1 MNPNTLIN
9 ILEQAGFH
17 EVTIVGNNIVNME
30 DPSCVIRGFETF
42 ISNAWIIITALT
54 GILLFGW
61 ALSMIRGAKNDIFS
75 NMKYLV
81 LIFGILS
88 VSGFIMETIYGG
100 KFLNTWCK
108 KIEIKVDD
116 IAKLVE
122 QKQKASG
129 YEFIDIDVDLYNV
142 SSTEPETATIDD

>member
-1 MNPNTLIN
+1 MTPNTLIK

-17 EVTIVGNNIVNME
+17 EVTVVGDLVTME

-42 ISNAWIIITALT
+42 ISYAWVIVTALA

-100 KFLNTWCK
+100 KFLSSWCK

>member
-1 MNPNTLIN
+1 MTPNTLIK

-17 EVTIVGNNIVNME
+17 EVTIVGDLVTME

-42 ISNAWIIITALT
+42 ISYAWVIVTALA

-100 KFLNTWCK
+100 KFLSSWCK

>member
-1 MNPNTLIN
+1 MTPNTLIK

-17 EVTIVGNNIVNME
+17 EVEVVGDLVTME

-42 ISNAWIIITALT
+42 ISYAWVIVTALA

-100 KFLNTWCK
+100 RFLNTWCK

-122 QKQKASG
+122 QKQKA

>member
-1 MNPNTLIN
+1 MTPNTLIK

-17 EVTIVGNNIVNME
+17 EVEVVGDLVTME

-42 ISNAWIIITALT
+42 ISYAWVIVTALA

-100 KFLNTWCK
+100 RFLNTWCK

-122 QKQKASG
+122 QKQNRCLARL
-129 YEFIDIDVDLYNV
+129 I
-142 SSTEPETATIDD
+142 

>member
-1 MNPNTLIN
+1 MTPNTLIK

-17 EVTIVGNNIVNME
+17 EVEVVGDLVAME

-42 ISNAWIIITALT
+42 ISYAWVIVTALA

-100 KFLNTWCK
+100 KFLSSWCK

>member
-1 MNPNTLIN
+1 MNPNTLIK

-17 EVTIVGNNIVNME
+17 EVTIVGNIVNME

-42 ISNAWIIITALT
+42 ISYAWVIVTALA

-100 KFLNTWCK
+100 KFLSSWCK
-108 KIEIKVDD
+108 TVQIPISEIESLINQ
-116 IAKLVE
+116 KLD
-122 QKQKASG
+122 ASG

>member
-17 EVTIVGNNIVNME
+17 DVEVVGDLVTME

-42 ISNAWIIITALT
+42 ISYAWVIVTALA

-75 NMKYLV
+75 NMKYLI

-100 KFLNTWCK
+100 KFLSSWCK

>member
-1 MNPNTLIN
+1 MTPNTLIK

-17 EVTIVGNNIVNME
+17 EITIVGNVVNME

-100 KFLNTWCK
+100 KFLSSWCK
-108 KIEIKVDD
+108 TVQIPISEIESLIKQ
-116 IAKLVE
+116 KL
-122 QKQKASG
+122 KASG
-129 YEFIDIDVDLYNV
+129 YDFIDIDVNLDNV
-142 SSTEPETATIDD
+142 SSIDPATVSIDD

>member
-1 MNPNTLIN
+1 MTPNTLIK

-17 EVTIVGNNIVNME
+17 EITIVGNVVNME

-42 ISNAWIIITALT
+42 ISNAWIIVTALT
-54 GILLFGW
+54 GILLFGC

-88 VSGFIMETIYGG
+88 VSGLIMETIYGG
-100 KFLNTWCK
+100 KFLSSWCK
-108 KIEIKVDD
+108 TVQIPISEIESLITQ
-116 IAKLVE
+116 KL
-122 QKQKASG
+122 KASG
-129 YEFIDIDVDLYNV
+129 YDFIDIDVNLDNV
-142 SSTEPETATIDD
+142 SSIDPATVSIDD

>member
-1 MNPNTLIN
+1 MTPNTLIK

-17 EVTIVGNNIVNME
+17 EVTIVGDLVTME

-42 ISNAWIIITALT
+42 ISYAWIIVTALT

-75 NMKYLV
+75 NMKYLIV
-81 LIFGILS
+81 IFGILS

-100 KFLNTWCK
+100 KFLSSWCK

-116 IAKLVE
+116 IAELVE

-142 SSTEPETATIDD
+142 SSTEPETATIND

>member
-1 MNPNTLIN
+1 MNANTIKN
-9 ILEQAGFH
+9 ILESSGFH
-17 EVTIVGNNIVNME
+17 NVKVGVDFVTME

-100 KFLNTWCK
+100 KFLSSWCK
-108 KIEIKVDD
+108 TVQIPISNIESLITQ
-116 IAKLVE
+116 KLDT
-122 QKQKASG
+122 SG
-129 YEFIDIDVDLYNV
+129 YDFIDIDVDLYNV
-142 SSTEPETATIDD
+142 SSIDPATVSIDD

>member
-1 MNPNTLIN
+1 MTPNTLIK

-17 EVTIVGNNIVNME
+17 EVEVVGDLVTME

-42 ISNAWIIITALT
+42 ISYAWVIVTALA

>member
-1 MNPNTLIN
+1 MTPNTLIK

-17 EVTIVGNNIVNME
+17 EVTIVGDLVTME

-42 ISNAWIIITALT
+42 ISYAWVIVTALT

-75 NMKYLV
+75 NMKYLI

-100 KFLNTWCK
+100 KFLSSWCK

>member
-1 MNPNTLIN
+1 VGDL
-9 ILEQAGFH
+9 
-17 EVTIVGNNIVNME
+17 VTME

-42 ISNAWIIITALT
+42 ISYAWVIVTALA

>member
-1 MNPNTLIN
+1 MTPNTLIK

-17 EVTIVGNNIVNME
+17 EVEVVGDLVTME

-42 ISNAWIIITALT
+42 ISNAWVIVTALT

-88 VSGFIMETIYGG
+88 VSGFVMETIYGG
-100 KFLNTWCK
+100 KFLSSWCK
-108 KIEIKVDD
+108 TVQIPISEIENLIT
-116 IAKLVE
+116 

>member
-1 MNPNTLIN
+1 MNPNTLIK

-17 EVTIVGNNIVNME
+17 EVEVVGDLVTME

-42 ISNAWIIITALT
+42 ISYAWVIVTALA

-81 LIFGILS
+81 VIFGILS

-100 KFLNTWCK
+100 KFLSSWCK
-108 KIEIKVDD
+108 TVQIPISEIEDLIT
-116 IAKLVE
+116 

>member
-1 MNPNTLIN
+1 MTPNTLIK

-17 EVTIVGNNIVNME
+17 EITIVGNVVNME

-100 KFLNTWCK
+100 QFLSSWCK
-108 KIEIKVDD
+108 TVQIPISNIESLI
-116 IAKLVE
+116 E
-122 QKQKASG
+122 QKLDASG
-129 YEFIDIDVDLYNV
+129 YDFIDIDVNLDNV
-142 SSTEPETATIDD
+142 SSIDPATVSIDD

>member
-1 MNPNTLIN
+1 MTPNTLRK

-17 EVTIVGNNIVNME
+17 DVEVVGDLVTME

-42 ISNAWIIITALT
+42 ISYAWVIVTALA
-54 GILLFGW
+54 GILLLGW

-100 KFLNTWCK
+100 RFLNTWCK

>member
-1 MNPNTLIN
+1 MTPNTLIK

-17 EVTIVGNNIVNME
+17 EVEVVGDLVTME

-42 ISNAWIIITALT
+42 ISYAWVIVTALA

-142 SSTEPETATIDD
+142 SSTEPETVSIDD

>member
-1 MNPNTLIN
+1 MNPNTLKN

-17 EVTIVGNNIVNME
+17 EITIVGNNIVNME

-42 ISNAWIIITALT
+42 ISYAWIIVTALT

-100 KFLNTWCK
+100 KFLSSWCK
-108 KIEIKVDD
+108 PVQIPISEIESLIKQ
-116 IAKLVE
+116 KL
-122 QKQKASG
+122 KASG
-129 YEFIDIDVDLYNV
+129 YDFIDIDVNLDNV
-142 SSTEPETATIDD
+142 SSIDPATVSIDD

>member
-1 MNPNTLIN
+1 MTPNTLIK

-17 EVTIVGNNIVNME
+17 EVEVVGDLVTME

-42 ISNAWIIITALT
+42 ISYAWVIVTALA

-100 KFLNTWCK
+100 KFLSSWCK

>member
-1 MNPNTLIN
+1 MTPNTLIK

-17 EVTIVGNNIVNME
+17 EITIVGNVVNME

-42 ISNAWIIITALT
+42 ISNAWIIVTALT

-100 KFLNTWCK
+100 KFLSSWCK
-108 KIEIKVDD
+108 TVQIPISEIESLIKQ
-116 IAKLVE
+116 KL
-122 QKQKASG
+122 KASG
-129 YEFIDIDVDLYNV
+129 YDFIDIDVNLDNV
-142 SSTEPETATIDD
+142 SSIDPATVSIDD

>member
-1 MNPNTLIN
+1 MTPNTLIK

-17 EVTIVGNNIVNME
+17 EVEVVGDLVTME

-42 ISNAWIIITALT
+42 ISYAWVIVTALA

-81 LIFGILS
+81 VIFGILS

-100 KFLNTWCK
+100 KFLSSWCK
-108 KIEIKVDD
+108 TVQIPISEIEDLIT
-116 IAKLVE
+116 

>member
-1 MNPNTLIN
+1 MTPNTLIK

-17 EVTIVGNNIVNME
+17 EVEVVGDLVTME

-42 ISNAWIIITALT
+42 ISYAWVIVTALA

-100 KFLNTWCK
+100 RFLNTWCK

>member
-1 MNPNTLIN
+1 MTPNTLIK

-17 EVTIVGNNIVNME
+17 EITIVGNVVNME

-42 ISNAWIIITALT
+42 ISNAWIIVTALT

-88 VSGFIMETIYGG
+88 VSGLIMETIYGG
-100 KFLNTWCK
+100 KFLSSWCK
-108 KIEIKVDD
+108 TVQIPISEIESLIKQ
-116 IAKLVE
+116 KL
-122 QKQKASG
+122 KASG
-129 YEFIDIDVDLYNV
+129 YDFIDIDVNLDNV
-142 SSTEPETATIDD
+142 SSIDPATVSIDD

>member
-1 MNPNTLIN
+1 MTPNTLIK

-17 EVTIVGNNIVNME
+17 EVTVVGDLVTME

-42 ISNAWIIITALT
+42 ISYAWVIVTALA

-100 KFLNTWCK
+100 KFLSSWCK

-129 YEFIDIDVDLYNV
+129 SEFIDIDVDLYNV

>member
-1 MNPNTLIN
+1 MNPNTLIK

-17 EVTIVGNNIVNME
+17 EVEVVGDLVTME

-42 ISNAWIIITALT
+42 ISYAWVIVTALA

-81 LIFGILS
+81 VIFGILS

-100 KFLNTWCK
+100 KFLSSWCK
-108 KIEIKVDD
+108 TVQIPISEIEDLIT
-116 IAKLVE
+116 

-142 SSTEPETATIDD
+142 SSKEPETATIDD